1 MSGPPEDY
9 GDQQSETGATVQ
21 LDNEETLEGPIG
33 EDPLDA
39 GYIANDRPTAINDW
53 GTTAEEMS
61 EGEPLDLKLAQEEPD
76 EPEIDER
83 RSGRL
88 VEDDEGARNDDT
100 AQLIATDVGI
110 DGGAASAEEAAVHV
124 QDDDE
129 GSGRIDDED
138 VDATASDPST
148 DRNTED
154 PDTYRAGEGISD
166 EEMVDRVA
174 EQTDSAS
181 TRAYDAG
188 KDWDGQSAAPDPN
201 TG

>member
-1 MSGPPEDY
+1 MTGPPEDY

-39 GYIANDRPTAINDW
+39 GYIANDRPTAIDDW

-61 EGEPLDLKLAQEEPD
+61 QGEPLELKLAQEEPD
-76 EPEIDER
+76 VPETDER

-88 VEDDEGARNDDT
+88 VELDEGVREDHT
-100 AQLIATDVGI
+100 AQLVATDVGI

-124 QDDDE
+124 QDSDD
-129 GSGRIDDED
+129 GSGRVDDTDGDSGPVDDDES
-138 VDATASDPST
+138 A
-148 DRNTED
+148 E
-154 PDTYRAGEGISD
+154 TYAAGEGVSD
-166 EEMVDRVA
+166 AEMVDRVA
-174 EQTDSAS
+174 GQTDSAS

-188 KDWDGQSAAPDPN
+188 KDWDGQSTAPDPN
-201 TG
+201 AG